1 MKKTNILSFTIAL
14 LSCMF
19 AMTFTSCDNDDDDA
33 VVSTLKFD
41 PTVASVEVDSILSVK
56 ISGGI
61 APYTVASNDSTVA
74 IATAAADSS
83 SLTITGMKAG
93 TTQIVVVDK
102 NNLMGKLQV
111 IVKDSELNFDN
122 KTLEINTGSQST
134 VTVSNGTAPYT
145 VEVADESIATA
156 TVKDNEITVTGVKAG
171 TTNIT
176 VTDNNKV
183 SGTVSVTVK

>member
-1 MKKTNILSFTIAL
+1 MKKINFLSFTIAL

-19 AMTFTSCDNDDDDA
+19 AMTFTSCDNDDDEDA
-33 VVSTLKFD
+33 VSTLKFN
-41 PTVASVEVDSILSVK
+41 PTKAEVNTDATLAVK
-56 ISGGI
+56 VSGGT
-61 APYTVASNDSTVA
+61 APYTVTSSNTA
-74 IATAAADSS
+74 IATAKADDTGF
-83 SLTITGMKAG
+83 TITGVKAG

-102 NNLMGKLQV
+102 NKLTGKLQV
-111 IVKDSELNFDN
+111 TVKAKVSVLNFDN
-122 KTLEINTGSQST
+122 KTLNINAGSQST

-145 VEVADESIATA
+145 AKVADESVATA
-156 TVKDNEITVTGVKAG
+156 TVKDNKITVTGVKAG